1 MELDTV
7 SYRRASFIR
16 LSYLRYIYIY
26 MYVSIYIYILWVL
39 MGILLRLIAG
49 RLRMIFPKRSGQG
62 TGFLPWSIR
71 PMMEISIGKP

>member
-16 LSYLRYIYIY
+16 LSYLRYIYS
-26 MYVSIYIYILWVL
+26 MGFNGYI
-39 MGILLRLIAG
+39 ATFDCQEAT

-71 PMMEISIGKP
+71 PMMEMSIGKP